1 MTTTTVSVPILMV
14 VGNANVP
21 QDGNLLKLDLL
32 HLVLELMMARPVLT
46 LTNALLV
53 LLNVIQ
59 MQPLLTMPEVIH
71 ALAMTDSLVTERL
84 ALIIMNVIDRE

>member
-14 VGNANVP
+14 VGNASVP

-32 HLVLELMMARPVLT
+32 HLVLELMVARPVLT

-59 MQPLLTMPEVIH
+59 MQPVLTMPEVIDAH
-71 ALAMTDSLVTERL
+71 AMTDSLVTERL

>member
-21 QDGNLLKLDLL
+21 QDGNLLKLDSLYL
-32 HLVLELMMARPVLT
+32 ALELMVVRPVLT
-46 LTNALLV
+46 LTNT

-59 MQPLLTMPEVIH
+59 MQPFLTMPEVIH
-71 ALAMTDSLVTERL
+71 AHAMTDSLVTERL